1 MTFGTVADAA
11 ASVVAILL
19 ITAATLAVLRVLF
32 SPADAGS
39 EPEEE
44 P

>member
-19 ITAATLAVLRVLF
+19 ITGLTLAVLRVIAA
-32 SPADAGS
+32 PA
-39 EPEEE
+39 EEAVAE
-44 P
+44 EGER

>member
-19 ITAATLAVLRVLF
+19 ITGLTLAVLRLITA
-32 SPADAGS
+32 PAEQTAD
-39 EPEEE
+39 EERGG
-44 P
+44 

>member
-19 ITAATLAVLRVLF
+19 ITGLTFAVLRVLTA
-32 SPADAGS
+32 PAAEPRAEDDA
-39 EPEEE
+39 P
-44 P
+44 